1 MTAGQAET
9 YLRLRAEA
17 ELRRALTLPRV
28 DPPDQDGLP
37 GLLRAA
43 IEKARPGTALLASAA
58 RPAMPLA
65 RRAAGALQPLGD
77 EAARVLQPLSD
88 AAARRLQPLAEDAA
102 RRAQQL
108 AGETAHRLQ
117 PLAEQAVRTVQPLAE
132 QAVRTVQPLGWRA
145 VGALQTL
152 SAQTADAVMGLRR
165 QAARAVSFLPGDRP
179 GIATGREMSADE
191 GVQRLRTV
199 ASALVQA
206 GAIDDA
212 TADSVL
218 DGLETALLARS
229 RINPHWLWRRDMLAG
244 RGRPPAGAPAG
255 RYRAVPVGAT
265 IAAAPDSGLGDT
277 SLLTLVI
284 APDLASLTATGRQ
297 LEPLGQVPRRDR
309 WAALHGSRGSWPSA
323 TDDRGNSYQLDLG
336 SWSSEGDGAWSG
348 SLDISPVPAAGIRWL
363 DLNVSPGSAPIRV
376 DITGA
381 SRQSN
386 AAAGLPPADQPV
398 DRLFETA
405 AEHLLEYAARHGDG
419 VRHYEGL
426 AGIADIASA
435 LEACGALPPACA
447 ARDRLAALARHLGID
462 VPAVLSASAQ
472 PAELPDAWTS
482 VLANGQRRD
491 GPRGIAAAAAVLPE
505 LGGARFVLAGLRS
518 DAEGAELRVLG
529 WGPRVEPHPFG
540 RDTDGHWSWWARDDT
555 GRWHLLRMD
564 GGGYGDGRS
573 DVQMRLF
580 PPLHPEAMSLEVTLT
595 GSSGQ
600 VTVTMPL
607 DWLARA

>member
-1 MTAGQAET
+1 VTAGQAET

-28 DPPDQDGLP
+28 DPPDEDGMP
-37 GLLRAA
+37 GPLRTAV
-43 IEKARPGTALLASAA
+43 EMARPAAVLVANAA
-58 RPAMPLA
+58 RPALPLA

-77 EAARVLQPLSD
+77 EAARALQPLSD
-88 AAARRLQPLAEDAA
+88 AAARRLQPLAEAAA
-102 RRAQQL
+102 RRAQQF
-108 AGETAHRLQ
+108 AGGAARGLQ
-117 PLAEQAVRTVQPLAE
+117 PLAEEAVRTA
-132 QAVRTVQPLGWRA
+132 APLGRRA
-145 VGALQTL
+145 AGALQTL
-152 SAQTADAVMGLRR
+152 GAQTADAALSLRR

-179 GIATGREMSADE
+179 GIATRREPSADE

-206 GAIDDA
+206 GAIDSA

-229 RINPHWLWRRDMLAG
+229 RISPHWLWRRDMLARHG
-244 RGRPPAGAPAG
+244 QQPSVVPAG
-255 RYRAVPVGAT
+255 RYRAVPVGVT
-265 IAAAPDSGLGDT
+265 MAAAPDSGLGDT

-284 APDLASLTATGRQ
+284 APDRASLTATGRQ

-323 TDDRGNSYQLDLG
+323 TDDRGNSYQLELG
-336 SWSSEGDGAWSG
+336 SWSSENDGDWTG
-348 SLDISPVPAAGIRWL
+348 SLDISPVPPAGIRWL
-363 DLNVSPGSAPIRV
+363 DLAVNPGSEPIRADLAGV
-376 DITGA
+376 SGESDG
-381 SRQSN
+381 
-386 AAAGLPPADQPV
+386 AAGLTPADGPV
-398 DRLFETA
+398 DRLFEAA
-405 AEHLLEYAARHGDG
+405 AEYLLDYAARHGDI
-419 VRHYEGL
+419 VRDYQGL
-426 AGIADIASA
+426 AGIADIATA

-447 ARDRLAALARHLGID
+447 GLDRLAALARHLGVD

-518 DAEGAELRVLG
+518 DADGAELRVLG
-529 WGPRVEPHPFG
+529 WGQRVDPYTFG
-540 RDTDGHWSWWARDDT
+540 RDTDGHWSWWARDDA
-555 GRWHLLRMD
+555 GRWHILRMN
-564 GGGYGDGRS
+564 GGGYGNGHS
-573 DVQMRLF
+573 DAAMRLF
-580 PPLHPEAMSLEVTLT
+580 PPLHPDATSLEVTLT
-595 GSSGQ
+595 GSAGRATA
-600 VTVTMPL
+600 TVQL